1 MSLISSRRR
10 WSIFVLLS
18 LASWLA
24 PACQAQD
31 AAGPAADRERSGP
44 ATAREQPDSAA
55 DAPTGAATLAARK
68 QPPENLWQMI
78 VAGGPLNLA
87 FMGFLGLI
95 SLVAAAVAMERLAN
109 LTRRKIVPS
118 PAVRELQGLVDSRE
132 RRLEKFKAVC
142 DQYPSPLT
150 NVVRAGLARVGR
162 PLSEIEKGLEDAAA
176 REMAELRARVRPL
189 SVAANVAP
197 LVGLLGT
204 VVGMLEAFRVASQAG
219 LGKAELLA
227 EGIYLALETTVAGLL
242 IAIPALLF
250 ASYFHSRA
258 ERFFREISDCLDSTL
273 PALEALSDA
282 QPTDSANRSLT
293 NNPLMAPR

>member
-1 MSLISSRRR
+1 MSLVSSRRR
-10 WSIFVLLS
+10 WSLVVLLS

-24 PACQAQD
+24 PTCPAEEVD
-31 AAGPAADRERSGP
+31 GPAAGRER
-44 ATAREQPDSAA
+44 PDSVA
-55 DAPTGAATLAARK
+55 DAATGAATHAARK

-109 LTRRKIVPS
+109 LTRRKIVPGQ
-118 PAVRELQGLVDSRE
+118 AVRELQGLVDSRE
-132 RRLEKFKAVC
+132 RRLEKFRAVC
-142 DQYPSPLT
+142 DQHPSPLT

-273 PALEALSDA
+273 PALEALSDTR
-282 QPTDSANRSLT
+282 PTDPARGSLS

>member
-1 MSLISSRRR
+1 MSLISQRRA
-10 WSIFVLLS
+10 WWIVGLLS
-18 LASWLA
+18 LASLQI
-24 PACQAQD
+24 PASQAQG
-31 AAGPAADRERSGP
+31 AEGPVADREPQAP
-44 ATAREQPDSAA
+44 APDATNDATEAA
-55 DAPTGAATLAARK
+55 SSTTTVAARK

-109 LTRRKIVPS
+109 LTRRKIAPRQV
-118 PAVRELQGLVDSRE
+118 VRGLEELVDSRE
-132 RRLEKFKAVC
+132 RRPEKFQALC
-142 DQYPSPLT
+142 EQYPSPLT
-150 NVVRAGLARVGR
+150 NIVRAGLARAGR
-162 PLSEIEKGLEDAAA
+162 SSPEIEKGLEDAAA

-250 ASYFHSRA
+250 ASFFHSRT
-258 ERFFREISDCLDSTL
+258 ERFFREISDCLNSTL
-273 PALEALSDA
+273 PALETLNAPQNA
-282 QPTDSANRSLT
+282 GSAHRSAPD
-293 NNPLMAPR
+293 NPLMASR